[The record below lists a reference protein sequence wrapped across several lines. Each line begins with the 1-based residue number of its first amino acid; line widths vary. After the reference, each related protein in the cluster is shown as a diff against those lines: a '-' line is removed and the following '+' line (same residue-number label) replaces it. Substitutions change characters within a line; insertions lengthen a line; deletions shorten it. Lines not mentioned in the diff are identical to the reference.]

1 MYKKR
6 YELPYIKS
14 YPRLFEKEL
23 LTNNFKLMHD
33 TDSEI
38 NGNWGLLQGPDR
50 RAPQNCCSNCRQGD
64 FALSECTGTINI
76 KDIVKTSIT
85 LIL

>member
-38 NGNWGLLQGPDR
+38 NGNWGLLQRPDSQE
-50 RAPQNCCSNCRQGD
+50 AQSYWHNCRQVYI
-64 FALSECTGTINI
+64 ALSECTEII
-76 KDIVKTSIT
+76 I
-85 LIL
+85 